1 MVTESPYLLEI
12 KKKKKLKDFVW
23 RSEEHDQHVSQS
35 FPSVADSVNHFLSY
49 LVSNKVQRLENF
61 KK

>member
-1 MVTESPYLLEI
+1 MESPYLLEI
-12 KKKKKLKDFVW
+12 KKKLKDFDW

-35 FPSVADSVNHFLSY
+35 FPSVTDSVNHFLSY
-49 LVSNKVQRLENF
+49 LVSNKVQRLENL